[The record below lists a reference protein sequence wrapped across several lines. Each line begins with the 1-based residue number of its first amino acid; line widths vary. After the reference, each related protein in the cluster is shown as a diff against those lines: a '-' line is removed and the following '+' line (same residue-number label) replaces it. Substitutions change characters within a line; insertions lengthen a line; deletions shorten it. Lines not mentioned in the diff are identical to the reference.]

1 MSEPVR
7 HEGRPA
13 DAARV
18 AGLAVPGLPCDA
30 EGPVFAEPWQ
40 AQAFALTVALHQRG
54 LFEWGEWAQYLSRAI
69 RDAQAAGDPDRG
81 DTYYRHWLRAIER
94 LVQEKG
100 IASGDTL
107 GRYRD
112 AWHHAAGR
120 TPHGQPITLAPGDFA

>member
-1 MSEPVR
+1 MPCPSPD
-7 HEGRPA
+7 G
-13 DAARV
+13 AAV
-18 AGLAVPGLPCDA
+18 EAALEAVTEAPRD
-30 EGPVFAEPWQ
+30 PVFNEPWE
-40 AQAFALTVALHQRG
+40 AQAFALMVALRRRG
-54 LFEWGEWAQYLSRAI
+54 VFSADEWATALGNEILA
-69 RDAQAAGDPDRG
+69 AQAAGDPDRG